1 MLPSTLAPHTRRHRP
16 EGETMT
22 AKGTFVYGL
31 DKENSLAL
39 SFPAHEART
48 LEVALFDEFDHG
60 RGVRV
65 TFHVI
70 ISGASGYRT
79 FYLTASSPIH
89 FAYAD
94 QDETAPDAQLLE
106 RFRTAIA
113 EKRALHFPVERM
125 PEEVEA

>member
-1 MLPSTLAPHTRRHRP
+1 
-16 EGETMT
+16 MT
-22 AKGTFVYGL
+22 AQGTFVYGT
-31 DKENSLAL
+31 DTAKPLAL
-39 SFPAHEART
+39 SFPAHEAKS
-48 LEVALFDEFDHG
+48 LEEVLFEEFDAG

-70 ISGASGYRT
+70 IGKASGYRT
-79 FYLTASSPIH
+79 FYLTAGSPLH
-89 FAYAD
+89 FAYVD
-94 QDETAPDAQLLE
+94 QDEVEADAALLA